1 MNNHLRSCC
10 SLYGL
15 LETATLLA
23 SDADNCGF
31 ADASVFVCSLTA
43 LIKPVWLK
51 TNNWVVAQSHV
62 DSLTC
67 GVSLESGVSRGQ
79 HFMVMAFWVS
89 PAGRDMRKKKILVAL
104 LLTVITFLSFII

>member
-15 LETATLLA
+15 LETVTLLA
-23 SDADNCGF
+23 SDSSNCGSR
-31 ADASVFVCSLTA
+31 DASLFVCSLPA
-43 LIKPVWLK
+43 LVKSVWLK

-67 GVSLESGVSRGQ
+67 GVSLESDASLGQ
-79 HFMVMAFWVS
+79 HLMVVVS
-89 PAGRDMRKKKILVAL
+89 PAEGSTEGVRRRKMYVAL
-104 LLTVITFLSFII
+104 LLTLFFLA